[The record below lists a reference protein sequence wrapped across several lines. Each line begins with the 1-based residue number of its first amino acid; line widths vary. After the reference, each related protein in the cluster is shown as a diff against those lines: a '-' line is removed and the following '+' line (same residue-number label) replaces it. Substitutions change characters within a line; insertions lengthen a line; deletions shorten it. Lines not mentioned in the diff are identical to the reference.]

1 MKLLRIRLV
10 KGCFLLFHQVYLAE
24 YIVYYILQELKKS
37 IISVIYYLWMIKPL
51 SSVLQSE
58 F

>member
-37 IISVIYYLWMIKPL
+37 INFCNILPMDD
-51 SSVLQSE
+51 
-58 F
+58 